1 MSEPQA
7 HQRIQAVTL
16 QAGRNVARVA
26 DAAYERDVAVR
37 DLIESGAIDLVAGE
51 KGPYSLHLAADAGKV
66 NLTVTSTQSGAE
78 RTLQLSLSPFRRLIK
93 DYFLICESH
102 IEATKWAH
110 TEHLQTLDMARR
122 GIHNEGAELLK
133 SLLDSKAV
141 MDFNTARRVFT
152 LICVL
157 HIT

>member
-1 MSEPQA
+1 MSERPPQS
-7 HQRIQAVTL
+7 RSICNVTL
-16 QAGRNVARVA
+16 HAGRNVARVI
-26 DAAYERDVAVR
+26 DAAYERDIAVR
-37 DLIESGAIDLVAGE
+37 DLIESGEMHLTGGE
-51 KGPYSLHLAADAGKV
+51 SGPYSLHLTIDAGRV
-66 NLTVTSTQSGAE
+66 NLTITPENAPPRV
-78 RTLQLSLSPFRRLIK
+78 LQVSISPFRRLIK

-141 MDFNTARRVFT
+141 MDFNTARRIFT